1 MEIPCFLPGPT
12 EKQVL
17 NDTVH
22 FLIAHGEIV
31 LLAVVFLEQIGLPL
45 PSMIFLI
52 AAGALVGTGQLDAFR
67 VISLS
72 FLATMVADILWFQLG
87 SKFGTRV
94 LALLCR
100 ISFEPDTCVRM
111 AEQTYRRHGLRVLL
125 MSKFVPGLST
135 VAPPLAGALQLGLR
149 RFLLF
154 DSIGAILWVVVSVAI
169 GYALSDQLEVVAA
182 FLARMGLTLVIGLV
196 VVIVLYVTGKI
207 AWRQW
212 VLHRL
217 MSARITVAQ
226 LRDLIESGQAPVVV
240 DLRHELDLATSPGGI
255 PGALRMAPEE
265 VLERHHELPRDREI
279 VTYCS

>member
-1 MEIPCFLPGPT
+1 MS
-12 EKQVL
+12 
-17 NDTVH
+17 DSVH
-22 FLIAHGEIV
+22 FLIVHGEIV

-52 AAGALVGTGQLDAFR
+52 AAGALVGAGQLDAFR

-72 FLATMVADILWFQLG
+72 FLATMVADALWYQLG
-87 SKFGTRV
+87 GRYGTRV

-111 AEQTYRRHGLRVLL
+111 AEQIYRRHGLRVLL
-125 MSKFVPGLST
+125 MSKFIPGLST
-135 VAPPLAGALQLGLR
+135 VAPPLAGAFRLGLK
-149 RFLLF
+149 RFLLY

-169 GYALSDQLEVVAA
+169 GYALSDQLEVAA
-182 FLARMGLTLVIGLV
+182 VFLASMGLTLGIGLV
-196 VVIVLYVTGKI
+196 AVIVLYVAGKI

-217 MSARITVAQ
+217 KGARITVAQ
-226 LRDLIESGQAPVVV
+226 LRDLIESGQAPVIV
-240 DLRHELDLATSPGGI
+240 DLRHELDLAASPGGI

-265 VLERHHELPRDREI
+265 VFDRYHELPRDREI